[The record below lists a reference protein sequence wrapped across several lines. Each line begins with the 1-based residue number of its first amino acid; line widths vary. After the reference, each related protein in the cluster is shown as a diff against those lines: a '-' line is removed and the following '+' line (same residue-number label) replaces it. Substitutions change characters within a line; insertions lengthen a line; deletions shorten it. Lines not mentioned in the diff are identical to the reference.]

1 MFFWKVFRYI
11 VDTKREENS
20 EKYSWEFVRDRLDI
34 DYKMPIR
41 VELSSE
47 EAALLQICF
56 ALVLGEFFKINES
69 GKDIK
74 YIQK

>member
-1 MFFWKVFRYI
+1 
-11 VDTKREENS
+11 
-20 EKYSWEFVRDRLDI
+20 
-34 DYKMPIR
+34 MPIR

-47 EAALLQICF
+47 EAALLQMYV
-56 ALVLGEFFKINES
+56 ALVLGELFKINES